1 MLHRKHF
8 GERIC
13 ITQPTHAWVAGQ
25 LARAWGN
32 DRFGS
37 FAPWEEVCLGAEQ
50 HDIGW
55 HRWEGSPTLNPTTGL
70 VYLFRGR
77 GTVFSGK

>member
-13 ITQPTHAWVAGQ
+13 ITQPTRAWVAGQ

-50 HDIGW
+50 HDMAGINGKA
-55 HRWEGSPTLNPTTGL
+55 HRHSIPQPAILTALLN
-70 VYLFRGR
+70 FQQQ
-77 GTVFSGK
+77 

>member
-1 MLHRKHF
+1 MLHRKHSS
-8 GERIC
+8 ELIC

-37 FAPWEEVCLGAEQ
+37 LSLKKYAWAQSSMTLAGIDGKAHQ
-50 HDIGW
+50 HLILQ
-55 HRWEGSPTLNPTTGL
+55 PAILTALPN
-70 VYLFRGR
+70 FQQQ
-77 GTVFSGK
+77 